1 METTRDHPVQILI
14 EVLLLE
20 VLTQEEVLVQLEV
33 QAQEEVLAHPPPHDQ
48 LVTGEEV
55 INKNIFN
62 L

>member
-1 METTRDHPVQILI
+1 METTQDHLVQILI
-14 EVLLLE
+14 EILQLE
-20 VLTQEEVLVQLEV
+20 VPTLEEVLVPLEV
-33 QAQEEVLAHPPPHDQ
+33 QAQEEVLVHPPPHDL